1 MRAWYS
7 RLAIGLLSISLV
19 HAGVAACC
27 WTPEQLNSGVDRD
40 CHHIPRS
47 SHTACAPAD
56 AVEGVMKESFTNCE
70 RLRVTSPVAAAI
82 ERTTAP
88 AGSVGDL
95 LNVGEAVPWFPDDL
109 LLRVHVFRI

>member
-7 RLAIGLLSISLV
+7 RLAITLLSISLV

-27 WTPEQLNSGVDRD
+27 WTPEQLNSGADRD

-56 AVEGVMKESFTNCE
+56 AVKSVMKESFTNCE
-70 RLRVTSPVAAAI
+70 RLRVTSPVVAAP
-82 ERTTAP
+82 ERITAS
-88 AGSVGDL
+88 AGSVTDL

-109 LLRVHVFRI
+109 LLRAHVFRI

>member
-7 RLAIGLLSISLV
+7 RLAIGFLSISLV

-27 WTPEQLNSGVDRD
+27 WTPEQLNSGADRD

-56 AVEGVMKESFTNCE
+56 AVKSVMKESFTNCE
-70 RLRVTSPVAAAI
+70 RLRVTSPVVAAP

-88 AGSVGDL
+88 VGSVVV

-109 LLRVHVFRI
+109 LLRAHVFRI